1 MLFYTLLTNPG
12 LNSIRMRSVAVI
24 FVVVVAVIVAAS
36 EAKPVEVEEVVWPA
50 YMSFVF
56 ERE

>member
-1 MLFYTLLTNPG
+1 
-12 LNSIRMRSVAVI
+12 MRSVAVI

-56 ERE
+56 ERELGQLLL